1 MLIILS
7 RFCTFKSPSCLFF
20 LMEFVAGGELF
31 NYIRAEGQFT
41 NETSK
46 LIAAEIVLALQYLH
60 NQDIIYR
67 DIKPENLLVDHHGH
81 LKLTDF
87 GFAKHIDDRY

>member
-1 MLIILS
+1 
-7 RFCTFKSPSCLFF
+7 
-20 LMEFVAGGELF
+20 MEFVAGGELF
-31 NYIRAEGQFT
+31 NYIRAEGNFN
-41 NETSK
+41 NETAK
-46 LIAAEIVLALQYLH
+46 YVVAEIILALQYLH

-87 GFAKHIDDRY
+87 GFAKHIEDRYTLPLKITRLCTQHCVRS